1 MGCQLHLRLHCYEHM
16 EAHSDQHMV
25 MACPALRQCNICK
38 EHRPQTDF
46 YKVKRAKKDILGVPR
61 ISRCRQCEIQKYME
75 LDPRQKMVYAALNR
89 ARIGGLECTITKDDI
104 VIPEACPVLKIPLVA
119 RIGAGRSNRDH
130 VENSPSLD
138 RIDNSKGYV
147 PSNIAVISMRGNM
160 IKNNATLA
168 ELKAIVAYIEASQG
182 A

>member
-1 MGCQLHLRLHCYEHM
+1 M
-16 EAHSDQHMV
+16 EAHRDQHMV
-25 MACPALRQCNICK
+25 IDCPALRQCNICK

-75 LDPRQKMVYAALNR
+75 LDPRQKMVYAARNR
-89 ARIGGLECTITKDDI
+89 ARINGLECAITKDDI
-104 VIPEACPVLKIPLVA
+104 EIPETCPVLGIPLFA
-119 RIGAGRSNRDH
+119 RVGAGRSNRDQ

-147 PSNIAVISMRGNM
+147 PSNIAVISMRANM

-168 ELKAIVAYIEASQG
+168 ELKAIVAYIEAIQ
-182 A
+182 AE

>member
-1 MGCQLHLRLHCYEHM
+1 M
-16 EAHSDQHMV
+16 EADRNQHMV
-25 MACPALRQCNICK
+25 MSCPALRQCNICK

-75 LDPRQKMVYAALNR
+75 LDPRQKMVYAARNR
-89 ARIGGLECTITKDDI
+89 ARIGGLKCTITKDDI
-104 VIPEACPVLKIPLVA
+104 EIPETCPVLGIPLFA
-119 RIGAGRSNRDH
+119 RVGAGRSNRDQ

-147 PSNIAVISMRGNM
+147 PSNIAVISMRANM

>member
-1 MGCQLHLRLHCYEHM
+1 
-16 EAHSDQHMV
+16 
-25 MACPALRQCNICK
+25 
-38 EHRPQTDF
+38 
-46 YKVKRAKKDILGVPR
+46 
-61 ISRCRQCEIQKYME
+61 
-75 LDPRQKMVYAALNR
+75 
-89 ARIGGLECTITKDDI
+89 LECTITKDDI

>member
-1 MGCQLHLRLHCYEHM
+1 M
-16 EAHSDQHMV
+16 EALSNQHMV
-25 MACPALRQCNICK
+25 MTCPALRQCNICK
-38 EHRPQTDF
+38 EHKPQTDF

-75 LDPRQKMVYAALNR
+75 LDPRQKMVYAARNR
-89 ARIGGLECTITKDDI
+89 ARIAGLECTITKDDI
-104 VIPEACPVLKIPLVA
+104 EIPETCPVLGIPLFA
-119 RIGAGRSNRDH
+119 RIGAGRSNRDQ

-147 PSNIAVISMRGNM
+147 PGNIAVISMRANM

-168 ELKAIVAYIEASQG
+168 ELKAIVAYIEASQSQ
-182 A
+182 